1 VPIAII
7 FLGISNPEYVIY
19 GTLNLDV
26 SHRAS
31 VWEIY
36 TTFLR
41 HIILFDFGTST
52 ASGQLVI
59 IEIGSALGESAK
71 SIIPAL
77 CFSYGVGTFI
87 GVFIIKSQRV
97 ENLWKKSAFVFYVP
111 MIVFS
116 YVFLYLLDLMGIDFL
131 SSIKYLFTSLILSI
145 YPIYV
150 VSKSFSRTIF
160 ETTRSD
166 FFSFHQSCG
175 FNKKQI
181 WKKFCKKFVFID
193 YLSFFE
199 NLVIYMFGFI
209 FFVETPFGIHG
220 IGYKFVFAIQRFDYP
235 VIIGFCIFSI
245 ILLSAIG
252 IVIETIKP
260 TLDPRAISE

>member
-1 VPIAII
+1 MTIKRIIYRLVFLVLTILIIPLLPIAII

-31 VWEIY
+31 AWEIY

-59 IEIGSALGESAK
+59 KEIESALRESAK

-77 CFSYGVGTFI
+77 CFSYGLGTFI
-87 GVFIIKSQRV
+87 GVFIIKSQRA
-97 ENLWKKSAFVFYVP
+97 ENLWRKSAFIFYVP

-116 YVFLYLLDLMGIDFL
+116 YVFLYLLDRMGIDFL

-145 YPIYV
+145 YPIHI
-150 VSKSFSRTIF
+150 VSKSFSKTIF
-160 ETTRSD
+160 ETTKSD
-166 FFSFHQSCG
+166 FFLFINPVDSIRNRYGKSFVKNLFLLIIYHSL
-175 FNKKQI
+175 KT
-181 WKKFCKKFVFID
+181 
-193 YLSFFE
+193 LSF
-199 NLVIYMFGFI
+199 
-209 FFVETPFGIHG
+209 TCS
-220 IGYKFVFAIQRFDYP
+220 DS
-235 VIIGFCIFSI
+235 FS
-245 ILLSAIG
+245 L
-252 IVIETIKP
+252 
-260 TLDPRAISE
+260 